1 MFLELW
7 LFILQIYHTDQ
18 RKLCWFLKT
27 INVKEWLFCMC
38 VITKVACEHG
48 HGHISCGSGWVHMKK
63 ANSHFESSCAPIWA
77 LVPKWG
83 TTIGMCLCRP
93 HIYISAK
100 SNCNCPQVVLWLKA
114 FSRLSHGVRL
124 LGNLRPCSDPAAQ
137 PLCQGA
143 VALGGEPGV
152 LAAPARWQIALSPAG
167 ENVIWWNIRDCRGF
181 CMHLGVHEH
190 QEAWW

>member
-1 MFLELW
+1 MEGS
-7 LFILQIYHTDQ
+7 
-18 RKLCWFLKT
+18 RKR
-27 INVKEWLFCMC
+27 NFCGCFWSCDSSSCRSTTQFRGNYAGFWRQLTLRNDCFVCVCVC
-38 VITKVACEHG
+38 VITNVACERG

-77 LVPKWG
+77 PVPKWG
-83 TTIGMCLCRP
+83 TTIGMCLCRL

-114 FSRLSHGVRL
+114 FSRLSHGIRL

-143 VALGGEPGV
+143 AALGGEPGV

-167 ENVIWWNIRDCRGF
+167 ENVI
-181 CMHLGVHEH
+181 
-190 QEAWW
+190 